1 MNKTVILIAGPTASG
16 KTSLAIHLAKRFHT
30 AIISADSRQCF
41 KEISIGVAKPTV
53 DELKAAPHYFINT
66 NSVHDTVTAAGF
78 EAYAMKCAEK
88 LFWEHDVI
96 IMAGGT
102 GLYINAFLEGMDE
115 IPAMNENI
123 RMQLTALYEANGITW
138 LQKEL
143 LERDPLFAASG
154 AMQNPQRMLR
164 ALEVLESTGQ
174 SIMHYQK
181 GIKKKRSFHTV
192 KIGLDLPREEL
203 YNRINHRVDIMMKD
217 GLLQEVQGL
226 HHLQHLNALQ
236 TVGYRELFDYF
247 KGEINLETAIS
258 KIKQNTRHYAKR
270 QLTWF
275 KRDEEIKWFHPQEL
289 DKIEAYIQQQLKSTA
304 L

>member
-16 KTSLAIHLAKRFHT
+16 KTSLAIHLAQHFRT

-41 KEISIGVAKPTV
+41 KEISIGVAKPGAE
-53 DELKAAPHYFINT
+53 ELNRVPHYFINT
-66 NSVHDTVTAAGF
+66 HSIHDTVTAAGF
-78 EAYAMKCAEK
+78 ETYALETAAS
-88 LFWEHDVI
+88 LFMEHDVI

-115 IPAMNENI
+115 IPAVDESI
-123 RMQLTALYEANGITW
+123 RMQLIALHEANGISW

-143 LERDPLFAASG
+143 QRRDPLFAASG

-164 ALEVLESTGQ
+164 ALEVLESTGR
-174 SIMHYQK
+174 SILSYQK

-192 KIGLDLPREEL
+192 KIGLDLQREEL
-203 YNRINHRVDIMMKD
+203 YKRINHRVDIMIKD
-217 GLLQEVQGL
+217 GLLQEVQSL
-226 HHLQHLNALQ
+226 IHLQHLNALQ

-247 KGEINLETAIS
+247 KGEINFETAIA

-275 KRDEEIKWFHPQEL
+275 KRDENIQWFHPQAIGE
-289 DKIEAYIQQQLKSTA
+289 IETHIYRQLKSSA
-304 L
+304 V

>member
-16 KTSLAIHLAKRFHT
+16 KTSLAIHLAQHFRT

-53 DELKAAPHYFINT
+53 EELKVVPHYFINT
-66 NSVHDTVTAAGF
+66 HSVHDTVTAAGF
-78 EAYAMKCAEK
+78 EAYALDCAEK
-88 LFWEHDVI
+88 LFREHDAL

-102 GLYINAFLEGMDE
+102 GLYINAFLNGMDE
-115 IPAMNENI
+115 IPAVDETI
-123 RMQLTALYEANGITW
+123 RMQLTALYEANGISW

-143 LERDPLFAASG
+143 QRRDPLFAASG

-174 SIMHYQK
+174 SIVHYQK
-181 GIKKKRSFHTV
+181 GIKKKRPFHTI

-203 YNRINHRVDIMMKD
+203 YDRINHRVDIMIKD

-226 HHLQHLNALQ
+226 LHLQHLNALQ

-247 KGEINLETAIS
+247 KGEINLDTAIS

-289 DKIEAYIQQQLKSTA
+289 HDIETYIQQQLKSPA
-304 L
+304 